1 MARKTPARAG
11 LTCAKGASRR
21 LMAEGAAEEPLEPG
35 KPEKAREAEGAG
47 EMGEV
52 DDMPDLRI
60 RAWDGGA
67 GLHLANV

>member
-1 MARKTPARAG
+1 MARKTPTRAG

-21 LMAEGAAEEPLEPG
+21 LTAEGVAEEPLEPG

-52 DDMPDLRI
+52 EDMPDLRI
-60 RAWDGGA
+60 RADGGA
-67 GLHLANV
+67 GVNLANV